1 MLPLDQAQKPC
12 AEIGKIIRSKAQ
24 QNVLAAGNT
33 IARDIRIE
41 TVEHKKV
48 YLEIYNSLPT
58 HVTATV
64 VGQASRMWMPQLS
77 VRSSITL
84 ASVANEIYA
93 RRVKIVKVA
102 ATPASQAKVKMSR
115 NANSIHTNMYMQVC
129 LGVFK

>member
-41 TVEHKKV
+41 TVEPKKV
-48 YLEIYNSLPT
+48 YLEIYNSLPI

-64 VGQASRMWMPQLS
+64 ASRMWMPQLA
-77 VRSSITL
+77 VRFSIIL

-115 NANSIHTNMYMQVC
+115 NANSIHTNMYMHVC